1 MSGYDIKTIEGIV
14 LAAKRHGLTAVR
26 IRQGDVSLRLEL
38 PADALSNPEVLIRA
52 EAPGT
57 DPPATNV
64 VVRSTMVGF
73 FRSAPSGVEE
83 GTQVAPDTVIGIIEA
98 LGLPNEIPAGLVGT
112 LDELLVEDGQPVE
125 YGQAI
130 ARIRP

>member
-1 MSGYDIKTIEGIV
+1 MSGYDIDTIEGIV

-26 IRQGDVSLRLEL
+26 IREGDASLRLEL
-38 PADALSNPEVLIRA
+38 PANTPLHSEPILCADV
-52 EAPGT
+52 PGT
-57 DPPATNV
+57 ELSATDV
-64 VVRSTMVGF
+64 VVRSAMVGF

-98 LGLPNEIPAGLVGT
+98 LGLPNEISAGSVGT